1 VTRSGGGPG
10 RIAGVLR
17 LVRPLWAGM
26 RDRWGGARTPGRG
39 GRWWRVR
46 AWSLRWRVTALGAV
60 VVALTLV
67 VVGLMV
73 NLSLSS
79 TLTRDQQ
86 DRVADRAGR
95 ADVLLAQGVA
105 PDDVVSGLDGNGVRV
120 DHRAGNA
127 LLAPGPRGEG
137 SGVDA
142 VGRDAPASPSPPAGP
157 PKRPKPLPPDSVVR
171 PLPDGTALVFS
182 VDPGE
187 VDAVLAPLRALMLA
201 GGAVGLVGAVSVLGW
216 GMRRALSPLET
227 MTTLARAITAGD
239 RGQRLR
245 PARTDTEIGATAAAF
260 DDMLD
265 ALEHAALRAHEAAAE
280 ARHAE
285 HVARE
290 AERVARGAERAARR
304 SEATTRQFL
313 ADAAH
318 ELRTPLAGTQAL
330 AETLV
335 RDPDDDPAARE
346 ELAITLVRET
356 ARASG
361 LVTDMLD
368 LARLEEHPALHCREV
383 DLVELIADATEGLRL
398 IAPQLRLDLDPP
410 RGRGAVRAEVDPPRI
425 AQILANLLDNARRHT
440 PDAGTITVRTTS
452 TTEVATISVHNT
464 GPVIAAADRERIFAR
479 LVRLDQAR
487 TRTSD
492 GGGAGLGLP
501 IARALARA
509 HHGELIC
516 SPSDTGAEFTLTLPR
531 TTDGTDGTDAGGDA
545 DRDGGAPSR
554 PHPHDR
560 LRGS

>member
-1 VTRSGGGPG
+1 
-10 RIAGVLR
+10 
-17 LVRPLWAGM
+17 M
-26 RDRWGGARTPGRG
+26 RDRWARGGG
-39 GRWWRVR
+39 GRWSAVRV
-46 AWSLRWRVTALGAV
+46 WSLRWRVTALGAV

-67 VVGLMV
+67 VVSV
-73 NLSLSS
+73 VVSLSLSS
-79 TLTRDQQ
+79 TLTRDQE

-95 ADVLLAQGVA
+95 AEVLLAQGTA

-127 LLAPGPRGEG
+127 ILAPAPGADG

-142 VGRDAPASPSPPAGP
+142 GDPDAPAARPSPPGP
-157 PKRPKPLPPDSVVR
+157 PKRPKPLPPRSVVR
-171 PLPDGTALVFS
+171 TLPDGTALVFS

-201 GGAVGLVGAVSVLGW
+201 CGAVGLVGAVSALGW
-216 GMRRALSPLET
+216 GMRRALRPLET

-265 ALEHAALRAHEAAAE
+265 ALDHAALRAHQATAE
-280 ARHAE
+280 ARQAE
-285 HVARE
+285 HGARE
-290 AERVARGAERAARR
+290 AEGVARDAERAARR

-346 ELAITLVRET
+346 ELAIILVRET
-356 ARASG
+356 ARATS

-383 DLVELIADATEGLRL
+383 DLVELVADATDGLRL
-398 IAPQLRLDLDPP
+398 IAPQLRVDLDPP
-410 RGRGAVRAEVDPPRI
+410 RGAAPVLAQVDPPRI
-425 AQILANLLDNARRHT
+425 AQILANLLDNAHRYT

-452 TTEVATISVHNT
+452 SSDVATISVHNT

-487 TRTSD
+487 TRD
-492 GGGAGLGLP
+492 GGGGAGLGLP

-509 HHGELIC
+509 HNGDLIC
-516 SPSDTGAEFTLTLPR
+516 SPSGTGAKFTLTLPR
-531 TTDGTDGTDAGGDA
+531 TTTTTAAVVPASPASSATTSSDETARPTISSDDTTAGGDA
-545 DRDGGAPSR
+545 D
-554 PHPHDR
+554 
-560 LRGS
+560 